1 MLDTLATEVYAHT
14 AMFNVHVQGLL
25 QCVCV
30 CVCVLGI
37 GGKDSPRVWETCAN
51 LTAYGCLVVRSVCVI
66 NC

>member
-30 CVCVLGI
+30 CVGYW
-37 GGKDSPRVWETCAN
+37 WE
-51 LTAYGCLVVRSVCVI
+51 G
-66 NC
+66 